1 MKFQTSFAYA
11 FDLNATKS
19 YSPKSPARYDA
30 EGNIRKAAG
39 ETNKEEDYWYRNAT
53 WTSENLLTYNK
64 QFDKHNVNVLLGHS
78 VIGSRFYKTTAS
90 IQGFPTENIYE
101 LDGGTINPGAKGN
114 SEEYKLQSF
123 FGRVNY
129 GYDDRYLFEFNISPR
144 WFITY
149 A

>member
-1 MKFQTSFAYA
+1 MGRIEVPDQFCLC

-101 LDGGTINPGAKGN
+101 LDGGTINPGAKAIRKNIN
-114 SEEYKLQSF
+114 SSHFWSCEL
-123 FGRVNY
+123 R
-129 GYDDRYLFEFNISPR
+129 L
-144 WFITY
+144 
-149 A
+149 

>member
-78 VIGSRFYKTTAS
+78 VIGSR
-90 IQGFPTENIYE
+90 
-101 LDGGTINPGAKGN
+101 L
-114 SEEYKLQSF
+114 
-123 FGRVNY
+123 
-129 GYDDRYLFEFNISPR
+129 
-144 WFITY
+144 
-149 A
+149 